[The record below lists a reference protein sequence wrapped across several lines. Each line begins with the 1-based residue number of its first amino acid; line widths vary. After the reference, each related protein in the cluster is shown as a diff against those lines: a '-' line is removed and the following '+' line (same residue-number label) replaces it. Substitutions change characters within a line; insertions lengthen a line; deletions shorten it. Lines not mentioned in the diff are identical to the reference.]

1 MYQDVYSLIFAQG
14 ASIKD
19 VPYKKDILDPLPF
32 RRPSSHPKGH
42 TIIFYLILYGLV
54 F

>member
-19 VPYKKDILDPLPF
+19 VPYKKGIFHTHPCPF
-32 RRPSSHPKGH
+32 P
-42 TIIFYLILYGLV
+42 
-54 F
+54 